1 MSHACLM
8 NVPFVTVIAIAF
20 AYAGVNV
27 FDMDLCGVTSI
38 LGISR
43 TSINNRLVTQMRL
56 ASPQDRNI
64 SVLLEKIR
72 VSGTMMQLPKIGSR
86 EKAGGDV

>member
-8 NVPFVTVIAIAF
+8 DIPFITAIAIAF

-43 TSINNRLVTQMRL
+43 TSRLVTQMWL

-72 VSGTMMQLPKIGSR
+72 VSGTMTQLPKIGSR
-86 EKAGGDV
+86 EKAGGDI

>member
-1 MSHACLM
+1 MDVL
-8 NVPFVTVIAIAF
+8 FVTVIVAF

-27 FDMDLCGVTSI
+27 FDMDSCGVTSI

-43 TSINNRLVTQMRL
+43 TSINNRLVTQMQL

-64 SVLLEKIR
+64 SVLLER
-72 VSGTMMQLPKIGSR
+72 RSVYQER
-86 EKAGGDV
+86 